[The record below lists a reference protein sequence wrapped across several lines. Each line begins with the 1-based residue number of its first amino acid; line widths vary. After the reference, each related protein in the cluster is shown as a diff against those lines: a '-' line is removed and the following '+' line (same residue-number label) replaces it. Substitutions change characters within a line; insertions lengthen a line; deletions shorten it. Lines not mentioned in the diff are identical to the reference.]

1 MAPKFILLFTKAGWS
16 AQPYPI
22 NFGLSST
29 LAFPSAYLE
38 AAFTLAPF
46 FIGKIM
52 KGKSFVIPVTTKSSM
67 TPSFEMSL
75 VAASFNHPLHA

>member
-1 MAPKFILLFTKAGWS
+1 MLLFTKAGWS
-16 AQPYPI
+16 ALPYPI

-46 FIGKIM
+46 FL
-52 KGKSFVIPVTTKSSM
+52 SFVMTTLTDWRRPVEIFGHFFFLM
-67 TPSFEMSL
+67 QR
-75 VAASFNHPLHA
+75 